1 MAKLRTRTAR
11 EEPESKRTLFD
22 DVPDETES
30 ESGELTRGILS
41 VGEVTRHIK
50 RLLENDSLLE
60 GVWVQGEVS
69 NLVKAA
75 SGHCY
80 FSLKDATSVLKA
92 AVWAGNRRRIKHDF
106 KNGDLIA
113 AYGSISV
120 YEPRGEYQIIITDLR
135 PAGLGAL
142 YEAFEK
148 LKAKLQEEG
157 LFDVDRKVPLPF
169 LPRGVGIVTSPKGAV
184 VQDIYRVIRRRFPNM
199 PLYLVPVKVQGDGA
213 AEEVVAGIRRLDA
226 DPRVD
231 VIIVARGGGSLE
243 DLWTFNDERV
253 ARAMAAAET
262 PLISAIGHET
272 DFTIA
277 DFVADQRAA
286 TPSVAG
292 ELAVPVKEDLV
303 KTIADRRSR
312 LGRAL
317 KHMIVFL
324 AGRLEH
330 ARSCRF
336 LRKPALL
343 VAERRTHVANTA
355 RDLETACEAFRRRC
369 RHAWEMAFARLSA
382 LDPRAVLARGYMMAT
397 DEDGVVVTSAAALK
411 TGLKLD
417 LQMVDGRARV
427 AVEDVEIKTPG
438 GTRS

>member
-11 EEPESKRTLFD
+11 EEPDPKRTLFD
-22 DVPDETES
+22 DLPDETES
-30 ESGELTRGILS
+30 ESGELTRGVLS

-50 RLLENDSLLE
+50 QLLENDGLLE

-148 LKAKLQEEG
+148 LKATLQEEG
-157 LFDVDRKVPLPF
+157 LFDADRKVPLPY

-199 PLYLVPVKVQGDGA
+199 PLYLVPVKVQGEGA
-213 AEEVVAGIRRLDA
+213 AEEVVAGIRRLDV

-253 ARAMAAAET
+253 ARAIAAAET

-292 ELAVPVKEDLV
+292 ELAVPVKEELV
-303 KTIADRRSR
+303 KAIADRQGR

-317 KHMIVFL
+317 KSMLAFL
-324 AGRLEH
+324 NGRLEH

-343 VAERRTHVANTA
+343 VAERRTHVATMA
-355 RDLETACEAFRRRC
+355 RDLETACEAFRRKG
-369 RHAWEMAFARLSA
+369 RHTWEMAFARLRA
-382 LDPRAVLARGYMMAT
+382 LDPRAVLKRGYMMAT
-397 DEDGVVVTSAAALK
+397 DEDGTVVTSAAALK
-411 TGLKLD
+411 AGRKLD

-427 AVEDVEIKTPG
+427 AVEDVEIITPG

>member
-11 EEPESKRTLFD
+11 EEPEAKRTLFD
-22 DVPDETES
+22 APPDETER
-30 ESGELTRGILS
+30 ESGELTRGVLS
-41 VGEVTRHIK
+41 VGDVTRHIK
-50 RLLENDSLLE
+50 RLLEKDSLLE
-60 GVWVQGEVS
+60 SVWVQGEVS

-75 SGHCY
+75 SGHWY

-92 AVWAGNRRRIKHDF
+92 AVWAGNRRRIRHEI

-120 YEPRGEYQIIITDLR
+120 YEPRGEYQLIITDLR

-157 LFDVDRKVPLPF
+157 LFDADRKVPLPF

-199 PLYLVPVKVQGDGA
+199 PLYLVPVKVQGEGA
-213 AEEVVAGIRRLDA
+213 AEEIVAGIRRLDA
-226 DPRVD
+226 DSRVD

-253 ARAMAAAET
+253 ARAIAAAET
-262 PLISAIGHET
+262 PVISAIGHET

-292 ELAVPVKEDLV
+292 ELVVPLKEDLV
-303 KTIADRRSR
+303 KAIADRRNR

-324 AGRLEH
+324 AGRLAH

-355 RDLETACEAFRRRC
+355 RDLETACEAFMRRC
-369 RHAWEMAFARLSA
+369 RHAWEMAAARLTA
-382 LDPRAVLARGYMMAT
+382 LDPRAVLARGYMLAT
-397 DEDGVVVTSAAALK
+397 NEDGVVVTSAAALK
-411 TGLKLD
+411 TGRKLD